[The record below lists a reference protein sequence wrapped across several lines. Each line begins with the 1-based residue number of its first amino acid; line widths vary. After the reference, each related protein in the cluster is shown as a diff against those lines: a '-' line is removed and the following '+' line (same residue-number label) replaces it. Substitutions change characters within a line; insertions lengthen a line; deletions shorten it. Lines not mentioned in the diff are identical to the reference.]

1 MNGQVPYPL
10 SYNNTWQKGHMGL
23 DFSPMEQLAPIVP
36 IVIAIGSPL
45 VPLAIHPLVPL
56 AMVIANGANGDHH
69 WSQWRSPLAANGDN
83 KMAPMANLYQWIAI
97 GANGDP
103 MVPMNPM
110 DPLAPMNPFV
120 PMMIH

>member
-1 MNGQVPYPL
+1 
-10 SYNNTWQKGHMGL
+10 MGL

-69 WSQWRSPLAANGDN
+69 WSQWRSPLAANGAN
-83 KMAPMANLYQWIAI
+83 KMAPMANCTGDSKSCITI
-97 GANGDP
+97 GDRRN
-103 MVPMNPM
+103 
-110 DPLAPMNPFV
+110 
-120 PMMIH
+120 HHWRKWR